1 MKKYIELK
9 NQLKDWAKEIRFYK
23 DHRKLDKRENYTLSF
38 LEYEILKLKWE
49 FRHNHI
55 AYCEL
60 RGREY
65 NEIERP
71 SEGNEPDRK
80 FIDKTKQYWK
90 ERYENVCPSSER
102 SNEHSASSSSGSCN
116 SGVSS

>member
-1 MKKYIELK
+1 MKKYSDLK
-9 NQLKDWAKEIRFYK
+9 QQLKDWAKQIRFYK
-23 DHRKLDKRENYTLSF
+23 DHRKLDKREDYDLSY

-65 NEIERP
+65 NEIENP
-71 SEGNEPDRK
+71 APGNEPDRK
-80 FIDKTKQYWK
+80 FIDKQKQYWR
-90 ERYENVCPSSER
+90 ERNEDVCPSAEGLTKHSEG
-102 SNEHSASSSSGSCN
+102 SSSGACS
-116 SGVSS
+116 SGISS

>member
-1 MKKYIELK
+1 MKKYSELRS
-9 NQLKDWAKEIRFYK
+9 QLKEWSKQIRFYK
-23 DHRKLDKRENYTLSF
+23 DHRKLDKRGDYKLSF
-38 LEYEILKLKWE
+38 LEYEILKLKWD

-71 SEGNEPDRK
+71 APGNEPDRK
-80 FIDKTKQYWK
+80 FIDKQKQYWREK
-90 ERYENVCPSSER
+90 HEDVCPSSEG
-102 SNEHSASSSSGSCN
+102 SSQCSEGSSSGTC
-116 SGVSS
+116 SSRISP